1 MSGVLQKWMI
11 FKKEFTGYAE
21 DECKRIGMRK
31 GRRKDSEWGNEEN
44 WMFTRKK
51 KRREP
56 RRSLT
61 EQGRCHQGVIRKN

>member
-1 MSGVLQKWMI
+1 
-11 FKKEFTGYAE
+11 
-21 DECKRIGMRK
+21 MRK